1 METVSAEFSSV
12 TWVSPVFCAFASA
25 PVDSSVVLLLRL
37 VSLVNQGI
45 TTGSPFDTEGTFS
58 IRVLIPIALKIDQ
71 LRRSMNLSVVLV
83 MSVTTISTPVIATI
97 HTPSRATWIIAST
110 TISTSLRNHSRQ
122 SLMKPRNLSKFDC

>member
-12 TWVSPVFCAFASA
+12 TWVSPVFCAFVSA

-97 HTPSRATWIIAST
+97 HTPSRAT
-110 TISTSLRNHSRQ
+110 
-122 SLMKPRNLSKFDC
+122 